1 MSLKNTPRI
10 EHIQSLHHQIVR
22 RMFPIVVGAFLII
35 GLIGMLTIRSTAH
48 ANLGNSHEVILSSLT
63 SQIANELGDAVED
76 LRSLTSESVV
86 RQFGLSAAS
95 MNSDLVNRND
105 VLNLFLQTVNSH
117 PEKYLGIRYVTLDG
131 RVVVQVSRTPQG
143 TAEVDDPQNI
153 ASYREDEVFQRTIRS
168 SPGEITL
175 TQIALD
181 IDETG
186 PASIVRPVLR
196 FSSPVRF
203 LDTLDTVLGM
213 VQVDVIVSD
222 ILDVINLANQ
232 NDLYHEDGRRFVLS
246 NNFDG
251 YMADSNTDDSL
262 NLFSLNSASSSE
274 EAPGRRANRPSS
286 DIDSF
291 LVANPGVLSV
301 AENGNAIISATLIS
315 TFNAPDMP
323 WRLILIDD
331 TSLALSESNTVSTLV
346 LLAALAAGFVVALFI
361 NTYLRN
367 SLTPFD
373 RAAVLVQQL
382 ARTDMPEQLPAVT
395 TQSAQGDDLIQS
407 IGQIANR
414 IQQLNKSMDDQRSRL
429 TRDVEIAA
437 RISRETALLHD
448 LDGLLNRVINLIC
461 EEYNFYH
468 AQVFVVDDVGLNA
481 VLAYSRGEAGQKLLA
496 QNHKI
501 AVGSESTIGLTTSL
515 GKPVIVNDTA
525 AEAGRHT
532 FNPILPETRAEMAL
546 PLFIGVTVI
555 GALDVQSTIPNVFQE
570 NELQAFQLLADQIA
584 IAIYNGRLLMESEE
598 RVHQID
604 SLNRQLTRA
613 AWEKTQ
619 QTFALERAY
628 HYDLRSIQEGTP
640 AKDETEES
648 LSMPIR
654 IRGEVIGSLDVAV
667 PNSEGFSEGEQAI
680 LRAVTDRVALAI
692 ENARLFQETD
702 LSLTET
708 SILYEMSRQIS
719 EANELDEI
727 IEAIVLSVVSD
738 ANGGQIVEFDD
749 YPAGESPDWATI
761 TADWS
766 AKERN
771 FQQVSLVGS
780 RLRMT
785 DHALFRDLSSSE
797 VIVVGNLERDPRFDR
812 ALRQVLSNLNA
823 GAMVVIPLSMRGSWR
838 GLIMIEFQS
847 PRQFREQELRLYTAL
862 IDQAGV
868 AVDNRLLLHQ
878 TEKTLDLRERMYA
891 ASRSINTA
899 QNIQDLVNA
908 VLLTSDN
915 PHLNFAMS
923 LLEGP
928 LGEYYWPKYERLV
941 ARSNNGVVYELDEL
955 YELSVAFESP
965 LHARTPEIIRDEDP
979 DRPVGDHNPNLL
991 RMRASGQRYSA
1002 IFPLFS
1008 ANQPVALFYVTRS
1021 ELYDMPEEDYEVY
1034 FALTGQMSTVLQ
1046 NRRLLQLAEG
1056 ERQKL
1061 SSILDTLPAGVL
1073 VLDAQTFLPVQ
1084 ANSQIETLLGR
1095 PVNNDQPFNSA
1106 LYNLYRTGTQMN
1118 YVDNELP
1125 IFVAA
1130 QEGIMAFSDDLVV
1143 IHEDGTQIDL
1153 LMNAAPILDSRGKV
1167 VSIVAA
1173 IENISSLRG
1182 LENALQDNLRE
1193 TIALYEATRAL
1204 SEADEVEQILD
1215 VLIGQLAILEAGDA
1229 AVVLLDEETE
1239 QPAIAR
1245 TLITP
1250 VEDFKIP
1257 TALLKSRQQVI
1268 VEDVSA
1274 QKAEQDEEAWAV
1286 LQAAGVAAILTIPMR
1301 ARNRDLPRG
1310 WVVVTYPETHSM
1322 STEEERFLTTLSDGA
1337 ATSLDNRYL
1346 FLSTQSALQE
1356 ASILYQASRT
1366 LTNATSYEDILNAV
1380 IDYLIHPFTTQVFI
1394 AQLASPAWDTPDSS
1408 ALVVASWHTDE
1419 NTIDLQDVEL
1429 DEEQFLAWRHLSARQ
1444 IIAVEDIET
1453 DERLTERERAGI
1465 GSLDLRSF
1473 VVLPLRVANR
1483 DIGAIWIGS
1492 SEAYRATDRDLRIYQ
1507 SFAEQTSISLE
1518 ASRLLTQTN
1527 RRARQLETS
1536 AQVSQFASS
1545 ILDLDVLLPRLVDL
1559 IRNSFNYD
1567 HVQVFLMDREG
1578 EYALLRASTGEA
1590 GRQLL
1595 GIGHKLQ
1602 KGSYS
1607 VIGTVTAQNKP
1618 ILALDTGQ
1626 ADVVHRPNPY
1636 LPHTRSEMALPL
1648 VVKGKVVGAL
1658 DVQSNRANA
1667 FSEEDVTVLT
1677 ILAAQI
1683 SVAID
1688 NARLFEQAE
1697 HRANDMSLLFAVT
1710 TAAASAESLSGAL
1723 QNVAEDLRDSL
1734 NALSVGIYLPTRYAD
1749 EINDEMVTMMNIA
1762 AVAGSDQPRSEISEV
1777 KVGDAKNV
1785 IGTSAAN
1792 FRSTIIN
1799 KVEEENLYLPLVAS
1813 ARSAVVV
1820 PLTSASQL
1828 IGLITMEHADPFAY
1842 DHETLTLLQT
1852 MGGTLSAIIQNA
1864 QLLEQVQKQN
1874 DQLRE
1879 LDRIKSE
1886 FLANMSHELRT
1897 PLNSIIGFSRVIL
1910 KGIDGPL
1917 TEMQEQDLSTI
1928 YNSGQH
1934 LLGLIND
1941 ILDQAKIAS
1950 GKMDL
1955 KIDYF
1960 DIKPVVEGVRSIGIG
1975 LVKDKPININLDI
1988 QSGLQQ
1994 VYGDEFRTRQVLLNL
2009 ISNASKFTTEGSI
2022 TLKVYT
2028 IDDAS
2033 RRQKMVRVDV
2043 IDTGIGIAQKDMPLL
2058 FEAFRQ
2064 IDSSLT
2070 RTAGGTGLGLPI
2082 SKSLVEMQGGD
2093 MIVHSQI
2100 NVGSIFSITVPTEP
2114 VVKPE
2119 KQSGLITQEIRATV
2133 ESPAVAPESNGTEVH
2148 ETLRVNKSALQGEGR
2163 ITTVTMPP
2171 LMMTKRQVLLIEDNQ
2186 DRVDQFRRTIQRE
2199 GFDVFTASIP
2209 LEAEAMASGLR
2220 PTLIVMDVNFANG
2233 AGWNILSKLKDRDDT
2248 FDIPIIVVTLSDEK
2262 ERAEALGVQSFLQHP
2277 IMPEQLTTAVLEA
2290 ERESSMDRIL
2300 IIDDQPESARLF
2312 TQLLDEHGQYRIFAA
2327 HNGIEGVSMVARR
2340 RPDLVILDL
2349 RMPEMDGFEVLQ
2361 ELRSNPET
2369 ANIPVLV
2376 VTGDTLDAV
2385 EQDRLADVKIMY
2397 KTDISLDDYRHF
2409 IQGVETHLSR
2419 NGD

>member
-1 MSLKNTPRI
+1 MSLKNTPQPDRVQSIQRQITRRI
-10 EHIQSLHHQIVR
+10 
-22 RMFPIVVGAFLII
+22 FPLVVAAFLVI
-35 GLIGMLTIRSTAH
+35 GLIGMLTIRSNARTS
-48 ANLGNSHEVILSSLT
+48 LGNSHEVVLASLA
-63 SQIANELGDAVED
+63 SQINTELDQTAED
-76 LRSLTSESVV
+76 LRPLVNENVV
-86 RQFGLSAAS
+86 RQFALSAANTDS
-95 MNSDLVNRND
+95 NPASRND
-105 VLNLFLQTVNSH
+105 VLKLFLQTLNTH
-117 PEKYLGIRYVTLDG
+117 PGQYLAIRFIKADG
-131 RVVVQVSRTPQG
+131 TVLAQAVRTAQG
-143 TAEVDDPQNI
+143 TATVSDLQNSLSFQENE
-153 ASYREDEVFQRTIRS
+153 AFQRTVRS
-168 SPGEITL
+168 APGEITL
-175 TQIALD
+175 GQVALQ

-186 PASIVRPVLR
+186 PSPIIRPVLQ

-203 LDTLDTVLGM
+203 LDTLDTVLGI
-213 VQVDVIVSD
+213 VQIDVVASD
-222 ILDVINLANQ
+222 ILNTVNQANQ
-232 NDLYHEDGRRFVLS
+232 NDLYNVAGRRFILSNRFNGYIADSDLDDPINLFGLDSNNVLS
-246 NNFDG
+246 
-251 YMADSNTDDSL
+251 DDA
-262 NLFSLNSASSSE
+262 SA
-274 EAPGRRANRPSS
+274 PRTNRPVSNVE
-286 DIDSF
+286 SF
-291 LVANPGVLSV
+291 LVDNPGALSV
-301 AENGNAIISATLIS
+301 VENENSIISAVLIT

-323 WRLILIDD
+323 WRLTLVDD
-331 TSLALSESNTVSTLV
+331 TSLALSDSNTLSTLV
-346 LLAALAAGFVVALFI
+346 LLASLAIGFLVALGVSSF
-361 NTYLRN
+361 LRN
-367 SLTPFD
+367 SLKPFD
-373 RAAVLVQQL
+373 RATALVRQL
-382 ARTDMPEQLPAVT
+382 ARTGMPEQAPRQLTVASE
-395 TQSAQGDDLIQS
+395 QDDDLTQS
-407 IGQIANR
+407 IGQVANR
-414 IQQLNKSMDDQRSRL
+414 LEKLNQAIDDQRRRL

-437 RISRETALLHD
+437 RISRETALLND

-468 AQVFVVDDVGLNA
+468 AQVFVVDDIGLNA
-481 VLAYSRGEAGQKLLA
+481 ILSYSRGEAGQKLLA

-546 PLFIGVTVI
+546 PLFIGETVI
-555 GALDVQSTIPNVFQE
+555 GALDIQSTTPNVFQE

-584 IAIYNGRLLMESEE
+584 IAIYNGRLLMQSEE

-604 SLNRQLTRA
+604 SLNRQLTRT
-613 AWEKTQ
+613 AWEKSQ
-619 QTFALERAY
+619 QTFALDHAY
-628 HYDLRSIQEGTP
+628 HYDLRSIQEGVPTD
-640 AKDETEES
+640 AES
-648 LSMPIR
+648 GESMSMPIR
-654 IRGEVIGSLDVAV
+654 IRGEVIGSLDVAM
-667 PNSEGFSEGEQAI
+667 PNSEGFTEGEQAI

-708 SILYEMSRQIS
+708 SILYEMSRRIS

-727 IEAIVLSVVSD
+727 IEAIVLSVVPD
-738 ANGGQIVEFDD
+738 ASSGQIVEFDD
-749 YPAGESPDWATI
+749 YPLGGSPEWAII

-766 AKERN
+766 SMERDP
-771 FQQVSLVGS
+771 QQVSPIGS
-780 RLRMT
+780 RLRMS
-785 DHALFRDLSSSE
+785 DHALFRDLRSSE
-797 VIVVGNLERDPRFDR
+797 IIAIGNLKKDARFDT
-812 ALRQVLSNLNA
+812 ALKKALNGLEA
-823 GAMVVIPLSMRGSWR
+823 GAMVVIPLSMRGFWR
-838 GLIMIEFQS
+838 GLIMIEFS
-847 PRQFREQELRLYTAL
+847 MPRQFREQEVRLYTAL

-899 QNIQDLVNA
+899 QNIQDLVSA
-908 VLLTSDN
+908 VMLTSDD

-923 LLEGP
+923 LLEGIP
-928 LGEYYWPKYERLV
+928 NNIGWPKYEHLV
-941 ARSNNGVVYELDEL
+941 ARSRDGKVYELDEL
-955 YELSVAFESP
+955 YELSIAVNSP
-965 LHARTPEIIRDEDP
+965 MYNRTPEIVRDENP
-979 DRPVGDHNPNLL
+979 DQPTDNPVLI
-991 RMRASGQRYSA
+991 RMRAAGQRYNA

-1008 ANQPVALFYVTRS
+1008 ATQPLALFYITCD
-1021 ELYDMPEEDYEVY
+1021 ELYEMSAADYEVY
-1034 FALTGQMSTVLQ
+1034 YALTGQMSTVLQ
-1046 NRRLLQLAEG
+1046 NRRLLQQAEG

-1073 VLDAQTFLPVQ
+1073 VLDTQTFLPVQ

-1095 PVNNDQPFNSA
+1095 PISTDQPFSSV

-1118 YVDNELP
+1118 YIDTELP
-1125 IFVAA
+1125 IFIAA
-1130 QEGIMAFSDDLVV
+1130 QEGVMAFSDDLVV
-1143 IHEDGTQIDL
+1143 SHEDGTQIDL
-1153 LMNAAPILDSRGKV
+1153 LMNAAPVFDSKGNV
-1167 VSIVAA
+1167 ISIVAA

-1204 SEADEVEQILD
+1204 SEADEIEQILD
-1215 VLIGQLAILEAGDA
+1215 VLIGQLAILEAGES

-1239 QPAIAR
+1239 QPVVAR
-1245 TLITP
+1245 TLMSAP
-1250 VEDFKIP
+1250 EDFKIP
-1257 TALLKSRQQVI
+1257 ASLLKSRQQIVI
-1268 VEDVSA
+1268 EDVSL
-1274 QKAEQDEEAWAV
+1274 KNTNLDEETRAA
-1286 LQAAGVAAILTIPMR
+1286 LQAGGIAALLTIPMR

-1310 WVVVTYPETHSM
+1310 WVVVTYAESHSM
-1322 STEEERFLTTLSDGA
+1322 STEEERFLTTLSDSA
-1337 ATSLDNRYL
+1337 ATALDNRYL

-1366 LTNATSYEDILNAV
+1366 LTNATSYEDILNAA
-1380 IDYLIHPFTTQVFI
+1380 IDYLIHPHTTQVFI
-1394 AQLASPAWDTPDSS
+1394 AQLSTPTWDGVDAA
-1408 ALVVASWHTDE
+1408 ALVVASWHSAD

-1429 DEEQFLAWRHLSARQ
+1429 NDEQFLAWRQLSSRQ
-1444 IIAVEDIET
+1444 IVAIEDVEADET
-1453 DERLTERERAGI
+1453 LTELERAGI
-1465 GSLDLRSF
+1465 GSLGLRSF
-1473 VVLPLRVANR
+1473 IVLPLRVANR

-1492 SEAYRATDRDLRIYQ
+1492 SEIYRVTDRDLRIYQ

-1578 EYALLRASTGEA
+1578 DYAVLRASTGEA

-1595 GIGHKLQ
+1595 SIGHKLQ
-1602 KGSYS
+1602 KGSFS
-1607 VIGTVTAQNKP
+1607 VIGTVTSQNKP

-1626 ADVVHRPNPY
+1626 ADVVHRPNAY

-1734 NALSVGIYLPTRYAD
+1734 SALSVGIYLPTRYAD
-1749 EINDEMVTMMNIA
+1749 EISGDMVTIMNIA

-1777 KVGDAKNV
+1777 KVGDLKNV
-1785 IGTSAAN
+1785 IGISASN
-1792 FRSTIIN
+1792 FRSMIIN
-1799 KVEEENLYLPLVAS
+1799 KVEDEALYLPLVAS

-1828 IGLITMEHADPFAY
+1828 IGLITMEHADAFAY

-1960 DIKPVVEGVRSIGIG
+1960 DVKPVVEGVRSIGIG

-1988 QSGLQQ
+1988 QSGMQQ

-2009 ISNASKFTTEGSI
+2009 VSNASKFTTEGSI

-2033 RRQKMVRVDV
+2033 RGQKMVRVDV
-2043 IDTGIGIAQKDMPLL
+2043 IDSGIGIAQKDMPLL

-2093 MIVHSQI
+2093 MLVHSQL
-2100 NVGSIFSITVPTEP
+2100 NVGSTFSITIPTGP
-2114 VVKPE
+2114 IVKPE
-2119 KQSGLITQEIRATV
+2119 RKSGLVTQEITATLETPSV
-2133 ESPAVAPESNGTEVH
+2133 SSESNGTEVH
-2148 ETLRVNKSALQGEGR
+2148 ETHRVNASQGEGR
-2163 ITTVTMPP
+2163 TTTVTMP
-2171 LMMTKRQVLLIEDNQ
+2171 LMMTKRQVLLIENNQ
-2186 DRVDQFRRTIQRE
+2186 DRVDQFRRMIQRE

-2220 PTLIVMDVNFANG
+2220 PTLIIMDVNFSNG
-2233 AGWNILSKLKDRDDT
+2233 AGWNILAKLKERDDT
-2248 FDIPIIVVTLSDEK
+2248 FDIPIIVATLSDEK
-2262 ERAEALGVQSFLQHP
+2262 ERIEALGVQAFLQHP
-2277 IMPEQLTTAVLEA
+2277 IMPEELISAVMEA
-2290 ERESSMDRIL
+2290 ERESRMDRIL

-2312 TQLLDEHGQYRIFAA
+2312 KQLLDEHGQYRIFSAP
-2327 HNGIEGVSMVARR
+2327 NGIEGVSMVARR

-2385 EQDRLADVKIMY
+2385 EQNKLADVKIMY

-2409 IQGVETHLSR
+2409 IEGVQTHLSR

>member
-1 MSLKNTPRI
+1 MSLKNTSQIDR
-10 EHIQSLHHQIVR
+10 IQSIHQQITR
-22 RMFPIVVGAFLII
+22 RLFPFVIAAFAVI
-35 GLIGMLTIRSTAH
+35 GLIGMLTIRSNART
-48 ANLGNSHEVILSSLT
+48 NLGNSHEVVLAALA
-63 SQIANELGDAVED
+63 SQIDNQLDHTAED
-76 LRSLTSESVV
+76 LRPLANESAV
-86 RQFGLSAAS
+86 RQFGLSAAN
-95 MNSDLVNRND
+95 MNRDLVNRND
-105 VLNLFLQTVNSH
+105 VLNLFLQALNTHSN
-117 PEKYLGIRYVTLDG
+117 KYLSIRYVNADG
-131 RVVVQVSRTPQG
+131 TVVVQASRTPQG
-143 TAEVDDPQNI
+143 TAAIDDPQNI
-153 ASYREDEVFQRTIRS
+153 ASYRENETFQRTIRS

-175 TQIALD
+175 GQIALQV
-181 IDETG
+181 EEAG
-186 PASIVRPVLR
+186 PTSIVRPVLQ
-196 FSSPVRF
+196 FSSPVRY

-213 VQVDVIVSD
+213 IQVDVLVSD
-222 ILDVINLANQ
+222 ILDVVNLANQ
-232 NDLYHEDGRRFVLS
+232 NGLYNEAGRRFILS
-246 NNFDG
+246 NRFNG
-251 YMADSNTDDSL
+251 YIADSNVDDPL
-262 NLFSLNSASSSE
+262 NLFGLNSNDVGSQ
-274 EAPGRRANRPSS
+274 EARGLRTNRPGS
-286 DIDSF
+286 DIDTF
-291 LVANPGVLSV
+291 LVANPGALSV
-301 AENGNAIISATLIS
+301 VESGNAIISATLVT

-323 WRLILIDD
+323 WRLTLVDD
-331 TSLALSESNTVSTLV
+331 TPLALSESNTISAIVFLFS
-346 LLAALAAGFVVALFI
+346 LAAGFVVALVVSTF
-361 NTYLRN
+361 LRN

-373 RAAVLVQQL
+373 RATALVQQL
-382 ARTDMPEQLPAVT
+382 ARIDTPEQLPAGVSVPT
-395 TQSAQGDDLIQS
+395 GQNDDLMQS
-407 IGQIANR
+407 IGQVANR
-414 IQQLNKSMDDQRSRL
+414 LQKLNQSMDDQRRRL

-437 RISRETALLHD
+437 RISRETALLND

-461 EEYNFYH
+461 EEYSFYH

-481 VLAYSRGEAGQKLLA
+481 ILAYSRGEAGQKLLA

-501 AVGSESTIGLTTSL
+501 AVGSESTIGLTTAL

-546 PLFIGVTVI
+546 PLFIGETVI
-555 GALDVQSTIPNVFQE
+555 GALDIQSTTPNVFKE

-584 IAIYNGRLLMESEE
+584 IAIYNGRLLMQSEE

-604 SLNRQLTRA
+604 SLNRQLTRT
-613 AWEKTQ
+613 AWEKSQ

-628 HYDLRSIQEGTP
+628 HYDLRSIQEGVP
-640 AKDETEES
+640 SGYDES
-648 LSMPIR
+648 AVSMPIR
-654 IRGEVIGSLDVAV
+654 IRGEVIGSLDVVA
-667 PNSEGFSEGEQAI
+667 PGSEGFTEGEQAI

-708 SILYEMSRQIS
+708 SILYEMSRRIS

-727 IEAIVLSVVSD
+727 IEAIVLSVVPD
-738 ANGGQIVEFDD
+738 ASGGQIIEFDD
-749 YPAGESPDWATI
+749 YPLDGSPDWATI

-766 AKERN
+766 AMDRDW
-771 FQQVSLVGS
+771 QQISPVGS
-780 RLRMT
+780 RLRMI
-785 DHALFRDLSSSE
+785 DHALFRDLQSNE
-797 VIVVGNLERDPRFDR
+797 IIAIGDVEADPRFDE
-812 ALRQVLSNLNA
+812 ALKQALSRLEA
-823 GAMVVIPLSMRGSWR
+823 GAIVVIPLSMRGFWR
-838 GLIMIEFQS
+838 GLIMIEFS
-847 PRQFREQELRLYTAL
+847 MPRQFREQEVRLYTAL

-908 VLLTSDN
+908 VMLTSDD

-923 LLEGP
+923 VLEGASNTK
-928 LGEYYWPKYERLV
+928 GWPKYEHLV
-941 ARSNNGVVYELDEL
+941 ARSRDGKVYELDEL
-955 YELSVAFESP
+955 YELAIAPDSP
-965 LHARTPEIIRDEDP
+965 MANRTPEIIRDERP
-979 DRPVGDHNPNLL
+979 DQPTDNPILT
-991 RMRASGQRYSA
+991 RMRATGQRYNA
-1002 IFPLFS
+1002 VFPLFS
-1008 ANQPVALFYVTRS
+1008 VTQPLALFYVTS
-1021 ELYDMPEEDYEVY
+1021 DELYEMSAEDYEVY
-1034 FALTGQMSTVLQ
+1034 YALTGQMSTVLQ
-1046 NRRLLQLAEG
+1046 NRRLLQQAEG

-1073 VLDAQTFLPVQ
+1073 VLDTQTFLPVQ

-1095 PVNNDQPFNSA
+1095 PISTDQPFSSA

-1118 YVDNELP
+1118 YIDTELP

-1143 IHEDGTQIDL
+1143 LHEDGTQIDL
-1153 LMNAAPILDSRGKV
+1153 LMNAAPILDSKGNV
-1167 VSIVAA
+1167 ISIVAA

-1204 SEADEVEQILD
+1204 SEADEIEQILD
-1215 VLIGQLAILEAGDA
+1215 VLIGQLAILEAGDS

-1239 QPAIAR
+1239 QPFVAR
-1245 TLITP
+1245 TLMGQP
-1250 VEDFKIP
+1250 EDFKIP
-1257 TALLKSRQQVI
+1257 PALLKSRQQIVI
-1268 VEDVSA
+1268 EDIGGR
-1274 QKAEQDEEAWAV
+1274 KANLDEETRAA
-1286 LQAAGVAAILTIPMR
+1286 LQDAGTAAIFTIPMR

-1310 WVVVTYPETHSM
+1310 WVVITYTEAHFM
-1322 STEEERFLTTLSDGA
+1322 STEEERFLTTLSDSA
-1337 ATSLDNRYL
+1337 ATALDNRYL

-1380 IDYLIHPFTTQVFI
+1380 IDYLIHPHTTQVFI
-1394 AQLASPAWDTPDSS
+1394 AQLTTPTWDE
-1408 ALVVASWHTDE
+1408 AEAAAQVVASWHSDA
-1419 NTIDLQDVEL
+1419 NTLDLQGIEL
-1429 DEEQFLAWRHLSARQ
+1429 DDEQFLAWRQLSARQ
-1444 IIAVEDIET
+1444 IVAIEDIEA
-1453 DERLTERERAGI
+1453 DETLTELERAGTA
-1465 GSLDLRSF
+1465 SLGLRSF
-1473 VVLPLRVANR
+1473 IVLPLRVVNR

-1492 SEAYRATDRDLRIYQ
+1492 SEVYRATDRDLRIYQ

-1578 EYALLRASTGEA
+1578 DYAVLRASTGEA

-1595 GIGHKLQ
+1595 SIGHKLQ

-1626 ADVVHRPNPY
+1626 ADVVHRPNAY

-1710 TAAASAESLSGAL
+1710 TAAASAESLAGAL

-1734 NALSVGIYLPTRYAD
+1734 SALSVGIYLPTRYAD
-1749 EINDEMVTMMNIA
+1749 EINGEMVTMMNIA

-1777 KVGDAKNV
+1777 KVGDPKNV

-1792 FRSTIIN
+1792 FRSVIIN
-1799 KVEEENLYLPLVAS
+1799 KVEEENLYLPLVVS

-1828 IGLITMEHADPFAY
+1828 IGLITMEHAEAFAY

-1960 DIKPVVEGVRSIGIG
+1960 DLKPVVEGVRSIGIG

-2009 ISNASKFTTEGSI
+2009 VSNASKFTTEGSI
-2022 TLKVYT
+2022 TLKVYA
-2028 IDDAS
+2028 IDDAN
-2033 RRQKMVRVDV
+2033 RGQKMVRVDV

-2093 MIVHSQI
+2093 MLVHSQL
-2100 NVGSIFSITVPTEP
+2100 NVGSTFSITVPTGP

-2119 KQSGLITQEIRATV
+2119 KKSGLVTQEIKMTL
-2133 ESPAVAPESNGTEVH
+2133 ESPAVTPESNGTEVH
-2148 ETLRVNKSALQGEGR
+2148 ETLRVSNAALQGEGR
-2163 ITTVTMPP
+2163 VTTTTMPM
-2171 LMMTKRQVLLIEDNQ
+2171 MMTKRQVLLIEDNQ
-2186 DRVDQFRRTIQRE
+2186 DRVDQFRRMIQRE

-2220 PTLIVMDVNFANG
+2220 PTLIIMDVNFANG
-2233 AGWNILSKLKDRDDT
+2233 AGWNILAKLKERDDT
-2248 FDIPIIVVTLSDEK
+2248 FDIPIIVATLSDEK
-2262 ERAEALGVQSFLQHP
+2262 ERVEALGVQAFLQHP
-2277 IMPEQLTTAVLEA
+2277 VMPEEMINAVMDA
-2290 ERESSMDRIL
+2290 ERESRMDRIL

-2312 TQLLDEHGQYRIFAA
+2312 KQLLDEHGQYRIFAA
-2327 HNGIEGVSMVARR
+2327 HNGVEGVSMVARR

-2369 ANIPVLV
+2369 AYIPVLV

-2385 EQDRLADVKIMY
+2385 EQTKLADVKIMY
-2397 KTDISLDDYRHF
+2397 KTDISLDDYRDF
-2409 IQGVETHLSR
+2409 IQGIETHLSR

>member
-1 MSLKNTPRI
+1 MSLKNIAQTDRVQSIHQQITRRI
-10 EHIQSLHHQIVR
+10 
-22 RMFPIVVGAFLII
+22 FPIVVVAFLVI
-35 GLIGMLTIRSTAH
+35 GLIAMLTIR
-48 ANLGNSHEVILSSLT
+48 ANARTGLENSHQVVLSALA
-63 SQIANELGDAVED
+63 SQIDNGLDHTAEA
-76 LRSLTSESVV
+76 LRPLASENAV
-86 RQFGLSAAS
+86 RQFALSAAN
-95 MNSDLVNRND
+95 MNRDLVNRNE
-105 VLNLFLQTVNSH
+105 VLNLFLQALNTH
-117 PEKYLGIRYVTLDG
+117 PNKYLAIRYVNADG
-131 RVVVQVSRTPQG
+131 TVVIQASRTLQG
-143 TAEVDDPQNI
+143 TASVDDPQGI
-153 ASYREDEVFQRTIRS
+153 PSYRENETFQKTLRAA
-168 SPGEITL
+168 PGEITL
-175 TQIALD
+175 GQISLR

-186 PASIVRPVLR
+186 PTSIVWPILQ
-196 FSSPVRF
+196 FSSPVRY

-213 VQVDVIVSD
+213 IQVDVIVGD
-222 ILDVINLANQ
+222 ILDTVNQANE
-232 NDLYHEDGRRFVLS
+232 NDLYNEAGRRFILS
-246 NNFDG
+246 NKFNA
-251 YMADSNTDDSL
+251 YIADSSVYDPLTL
-262 NLFSLNSASSSE
+262 FGINLSNASSDA
-274 EAPGRRANRPSS
+274 APGLRPNRRGS
-286 DIDSF
+286 DIDVF
-291 LVANPGVLSV
+291 LAANPGVLSV
-301 AENGNAIISATLIS
+301 VEHGNSIISASLIT

-323 WRLILIDD
+323 WRLILVDD
-331 TSLALSESNTVSTLV
+331 TSVALSESNTLSAVV
-346 LLAALAAGFVVALFI
+346 LLVALAVGFVVALVVNAF
-361 NTYLRN
+361 LRN
-367 SLTPFD
+367 WLMPFD
-373 RAAVLVQQL
+373 QATTLVQQL
-382 ARTDMPEQLPAVT
+382 AHMDTSEQLPTVIIPSV
-395 TQSAQGDDLIQS
+395 QNDGLIES
-407 IGQIANR
+407 IGQVANR
-414 IQQLNKSMDDQRSRL
+414 LQKLNKSMDEQRQRL

-437 RISRETALLHD
+437 RISRETALLND

-461 EEYNFYH
+461 EEYDFYH

-496 QNHKI
+496 QDHKI
-501 AVGSESTIGLTTSL
+501 AVGSESTIGLTTAL
-515 GKPVIVNDTA
+515 GKPIVVNDTM
-525 AEAGRHT
+525 AETGRHT

-546 PLFIGVTVI
+546 PLFIGETVI
-555 GALDVQSTIPNVFQE
+555 GALDIQSTTPNAFQE

-584 IAIYNGRLLMESEE
+584 IAIYNGRLLMQSEE
-598 RVHQID
+598 RVQQID
-604 SLNRQLTRA
+604 SLNRQLTRT
-613 AWEKTQ
+613 AWEKSQ

-628 HYDLRSIQEGTP
+628 HYDLRSIREGIP
-640 AKDETEES
+640 VDDGLGES
-648 LSMPIR
+648 VSMPIR

-667 PNSEGFSEGEQAI
+667 PGSQGFTEGEQAI

-708 SILYEMSRQIS
+708 SILYEMSRRIS

-727 IEAIVLSVVSD
+727 IEAIVLSVVPD
-738 ANGGQIVEFDD
+738 ASGGQIIEFDD
-749 YPAGESPDWATI
+749 YSLAESPDWATV

-766 AKERN
+766 ALERDW
-771 FQQVSLVGS
+771 QQVSLVGS
-780 RLRMT
+780 RLKMS
-785 DHALFRDLSSSE
+785 DHTLFRDMRGNE
-797 VIVVGNLERDPRFDR
+797 VIVIGDTDADSRFDESLKR
-812 ALRQVLSNLNA
+812 VLGRLNA
-823 GAMVVIPLSMRGSWR
+823 GALVVVPLSMRGFWR
-838 GLIMIEFQS
+838 GLIMIEFAA
-847 PRQFREQELRLYTAL
+847 PRQFREQEVRLYTAL

-908 VLLTSDN
+908 VMLTSDD

-928 LGEYYWPKYERLV
+928 ENLDGWPKYERLV
-941 ARSNNGVVYELDEL
+941 ARSRDGKVYEMDEL
-955 YELSVAFESP
+955 YELSIAPHSP
-965 LHARTPEIIRDEDP
+965 MLNRMPEIVRDEYP
-979 DRPVGDHNPNLL
+979 DQITDNPTLI
-991 RMRASGQRYSA
+991 RMRATGQRYNA

-1008 ANQPVALFYVTRS
+1008 ATHSIALFYVTCD
-1021 ELYDMPEEDYEVY
+1021 ELYEMSAEDYEVY
-1034 FALTGQMSTVLQ
+1034 YALTGQMSTVLQ
-1046 NRRLLQLAEG
+1046 NRRLLQQAEG

-1073 VLDAQTFLPVQ
+1073 VLDAQTFLPIQ

-1095 PVNNDQPFNSA
+1095 TVSSDQAFSSA

-1118 YVDNELP
+1118 YTDSELP

-1130 QEGIMAFSDDLVV
+1130 QEGMMAFCDDLVV
-1143 IHEDGTQIDL
+1143 LHEDGTQIDL
-1153 LMNAAPILDSRGKV
+1153 LMNAAPILDSRGSV

-1204 SEADEVEQILD
+1204 SEADEIEQILD

-1239 QPAIAR
+1239 QPIVAR
-1245 TLITP
+1245 TLIAP
-1250 VEDFKIP
+1250 SEDFKIP
-1257 TALLKSRQQVI
+1257 PSLLKSRQQVI
-1268 VEDVSA
+1268 IEDINA
-1274 QKAEQDEEAWAV
+1274 NNANLDEEIQAI
-1286 LQAAGVAAILTIPMR
+1286 LQSAGIIAILTIPMR

-1310 WVVVTYPETHSM
+1310 WVVVTYTEPHMM
-1322 STEEERFLTTLSDGA
+1322 STEEERFLTTLSDSA
-1337 ATSLDNRYL
+1337 ATALDNRYL

-1380 IDYLIHPFTTQVFI
+1380 IDYLIHPHTTQVFI
-1394 AQLASPAWDTPDSS
+1394 AQLVTPAWDSPDAS
-1408 ALVVASWHTDE
+1408 AQIVASWNSDE
-1419 NTIDLQDVEL
+1419 NTIDLKGIEL
-1429 DEEQFLAWRHLSARQ
+1429 DEEQFLAWRQLSARQ
-1444 IIAVEDIET
+1444 IVAVADIEV
-1453 DERLTERERAGI
+1453 DERLTDLERAGI
-1465 GSLDLRSF
+1465 GSLGLRSF
-1473 VVLPLRVANR
+1473 MVLPLRVVDR

-1492 SEAYRATDRDLRIYQ
+1492 SEIYRATDRDLRIYQ

-1578 EYALLRASTGEA
+1578 EYAVLRASTGEA

-1595 GIGHKLQ
+1595 SIGHKLQ

-1677 ILAAQI
+1677 VLAGQI

-1710 TAAASAESLSGAL
+1710 TAAASAETLSGAL

-1734 NALSVGIYLPTRYAD
+1734 NALSVGIYLPARYLD
-1749 EINDEMVTMMNIA
+1749 EVRDETVTMMNIA

-1777 KVGDAKNV
+1777 KVGDPKNV
-1785 IGTSAAN
+1785 IGISAAN
-1792 FRSTIIN
+1792 FRSMIIN
-1799 KVEEENLYLPLVAS
+1799 KVEEESLYLPLVAS

-1828 IGLITMEHADPFAY
+1828 IGLITMEHAEAFAY

-1988 QSGLQQ
+1988 QSGLPQ

-2009 ISNASKFTTEGSI
+2009 VSNASKFTTEGSI

-2033 RRQKMVRVDV
+2033 RGQKMVRIDV
-2043 IDTGIGIAQKDMPLL
+2043 SDTGIGIAQKDMPLL

-2093 MIVHSQI
+2093 MLVQSQL
-2100 NVGSIFSITVPTEP
+2100 NVGSTFSITVPTGP
-2114 VVKPE
+2114 VVKAE
-2119 KQSGLITQEIRATV
+2119 NKSGLVTQEIKATL
-2133 ESPAVAPESNGTEVH
+2133 EAPAVAPESNGTEVH
-2148 ETLRVNKSALQGEGR
+2148 ETLRVNQPALQSEGR
-2163 ITTVTMPP
+2163 TTTVSMPI
-2171 LMMTKRQVLLIEDNQ
+2171 MMTKRQVLLIEDNQ
-2186 DRVDQFRRTIQRE
+2186 DRVDQFRRMIQRE

-2220 PTLIVMDVNFANG
+2220 PTLIIMDVNFANG
-2233 AGWNILSKLKDRDDT
+2233 AGWNILAKLKERDDT
-2248 FDIPIIVVTLSDEK
+2248 FDIPIIVVTLSDER
-2262 ERAEALGVQSFLQHP
+2262 ERAEALGVQAFLQHP
-2277 IMPEQLTTAVLEA
+2277 IMPEELVGAVMDA

-2312 TQLLDEHGQYRIFAA
+2312 KQLLDEHGQYRIFAA
-2327 HNGIEGVSMVARR
+2327 SNGVEGVSMVARR

-2385 EQDRLADVKIMY
+2385 EQNKLADVKIMY

-2409 IQGVETHLSR
+2409 IQDVETHLSR